1 MLDQKTKNMRLIGM
15 IMFFA
20 GAIIAISAA
29 AKVPAA
35 DADYPNTTAIFTVAL
50 MIAILGNI
58 LWHKTE
64 KASVLA
70 QLEMHKNDEAN
81 NPIVLLEK
89 TIPALE
95 HVFEQVDRVKGMEL
109 CDRVDEVLDNYI
121 HPFTEKRKTFM
132 DILGQA
138 HGAEVLLMIAYAE
151 RMLNRVWS
159 ASSDGHHEEAVN
171 CLQDSLQNYKQALRK
186 TKEYQS

>member
-1 MLDQKTKNMRLIGM
+1 MLDQKTKNMRLIG
-15 IMFFA
+15 IILFFV
-20 GAIIAISAA
+20 GAIIAISAG
-29 AKVPAA
+29 AKMPAGG
-35 DADYPNTTAIFTVAL
+35 ADYPDTTGIFVVAL
-50 MIAILGNI
+50 TLAIIGNI

-64 KASVLA
+64 RAAVLA
-70 QLEMHKNDEAN
+70 QLELHKNDVDAN
-81 NPIVLLEK
+81 PVRLLEK

-95 HVFEQVDRVKGMEL
+95 HVMEKVDIIKGMEL
-109 CDRVDEVLDNYI
+109 CARVDEVLDNYV

-159 ASSDGHHEEAVN
+159 ASADGHHEEAVN
-171 CLQDSLQNYKQALRK
+171 CLQDSLTNYQQALK
-186 TKEYQS
+186 KAQSYL

>member
-1 MLDQKTKNMRLIGM
+1 MLDQKTKNIRLIG
-15 IMFFA
+15 IILFFV
-20 GAIIAISAA
+20 GSIIAISAA
-29 AKVPAA
+29 AKMPASGA
-35 DADYPNTTAIFTVAL
+35 EYPTTTGVFVVAL
-50 MIAILGNI
+50 IMGIIGNI

-70 QLEMHKNDEAN
+70 QLELHKNDEVN
-81 NPIVLLEK
+81 NPIALLKKTVPAIEHIMEK
-89 TIPALE
+89 
-95 HVFEQVDRVKGMEL
+95 VDTVKGMEL
-109 CDRVDEVLDNYI
+109 CARVDEVLDNYI

-138 HGAEVLLMIAYAE
+138 QGAEVLLMIAYAE

-171 CLQDSLQNYKQALRK
+171 CLQDSLFNYRQALKK
-186 TKEYQS
+186 TEEYNS